1 MFSGH
6 CKGCEAK
13 DKNIQLL
20 ENHNIYLKKLVDKL
34 LAKSGVS
41 LKKEKDDPEIV
52 SEAEKIIANGG
63 DVFGED

>member
-1 MFSGH
+1 MFFGH
-6 CKGCEAK
+6 CKSCEAK

-20 ENHNIYLKKLVDKL
+20 ESHNTYLKKLVDKL

-41 LKKEKDDPEIV
+41 LKKEREEPEV
-52 SEAEKIIANGG
+52 VTEAEKVIANGG